1 MKDEGRVTDLGPGSL
16 LGPYEI
22 VGTLGTGGMGQV
34 FRARDTRLE
43 RDVAIKM
50 LSPALLEDESAR
62 ARVHKEAVA
71 LARLK
76 HRNIAH
82 LYDVLAVS
90 GTEALVMELVEGP
103 TLSERLREGPLPE
116 AEAVRLGIQLTDG
129 LAAAHAEGVVHCDLK
144 PANLK
149 LPPGGDL
156 KILDFGI
163 AKLRHAPEAN
173 AESVLETLT
182 STAREVAGTLP
193 YMAPEQLRADP
204 VDARTDIW
212 AAGVVLCEMAAG
224 KRPFEGPVAARL
236 TDAILNRDPE
246 IPDPSRMSKGLE
258 SVVRNCLR
266 KDPGDRYA
274 GAADLR
280 ADLERL
286 RIAPNVTL
294 PTLRAKPAPRSMRIP
309 LAAVL
314 AAAAVLALLV
324 AADAGGVRS
333 RLFRGAGAKR
343 IDSLAVL
350 PLSNL
355 SKDPEQEYFAD
366 GMTEAVIA
374 ELSRLK
380 ALKVISRTSVMKYK
394 NTSQSLPEIA
404 RALGVKGVVEGS
416 VMRDGKTVRITVQ
429 LIDADTDRHIW
440 TESYTREDRSVL
452 ALQSEVASA
461 IAREVRVAVSPEEA
475 GRLVAARPVDPEA
488 HRRVLLGTYAIA
500 QSLTQ
505 RAGIEKGTELFR
517 KAIEADPSF
526 ALAHLRLADALRWG
540 GFAGYR
546 PMSESCAEARAE
558 IERAIQLDPRQGEA
572 FGTSAGLR
580 RNCAFDWPGAER
592 DIRQALELSPGS
604 ASVHNEAAYLASV
617 LGRHDESI
625 RESRIAEE
633 LDPLSEEIGVYTGHR
648 LQFARRFEEAE
659 QQLRK
664 VLTVHPE
671 SVFAKWSL
679 ANTLTAVKRYDE
691 AIALFLSRKVGD
703 PRANFALGLTYGLA
717 GRKDEA
723 RKVLGIL
730 LEKRKTTFLPSTQI
744 ALVYAGLGEKETAW
758 AWMEQ
763 AFDDRGWLVD
773 EMGVDPLFDA
783 FRSDPRFQELL
794 RKMKL
799 PYAR

>member
-1 MKDEGRVTDLGPGSL
+1 VTDLAPGSR

-22 VGTLGTGGMGQV
+22 VGTLGAGGMGQV

-43 RDVAIKM
+43 RDVAIKV
-50 LSPALLEDESAR
+50 LSPALLTDEAAR
-62 ARVHKEAVA
+62 ARVHKEAVV
-71 LARLK
+71 LAKLK

-103 TLSERLREGPLPE
+103 TLAERLREGPLPE
-116 AEAVRLGIQLTDG
+116 AEAVRLGIQLAEG

-149 LPPGGDL
+149 LQPGGDL
-156 KILDFGI
+156 RILDFGI
-163 AKLRHAPEAN
+163 AKLRHAPEAD

-182 STAREVAGTLP
+182 ATAREVAGTLP

-224 KRPFEGPVAARL
+224 KRPFDGPVAARI
-236 TDAILNRDPE
+236 TDAILNGDPQL
-246 IPDPSRMSKGLE
+246 PTDGSLSKGLLA
-258 SVVRNCLR
+258 VIRACLR
-266 KDPGDRYA
+266 KDPEDRYA
-274 GAADLR
+274 RAADLKT
-280 ADLERL
+280 DLE
-286 RIAPNVTL
+286 
-294 PTLRAKPAPRSMRIP
+294 TLRASPMAAISTVRMRGERPRRR
-309 LAAVL
+309 LAVAAGL
-314 AAAAVLALLV
+314 ASAAVLALLI

-333 RLFRGAGAKR
+333 RLLGGAGTKR

-380 ALKVISRTSVMKYK
+380 ALKVISRTSVMRYK

-404 RALGVKGVVEGS
+404 RALGVRGVVEGS
-416 VMRDGKTVRITVQ
+416 VMRDGGTVRITVQ
-429 LIDADTDRHIW
+429 LIDAATDRHLW
-440 TESYTREDRSVL
+440 AESYTREDRNVL

-461 IAREVRVAVSPEEA
+461 IAREVRVAVSPDEA
-475 GRLVAARPVDPEA
+475 GRLVAARLVDPEA
-488 HRRVLLGTYAIA
+488 HRLVLLGTYAIA

-505 RAGIEKGTELFR
+505 RAGIEKGTTLFR

-526 ALAHLRLADALRWG
+526 ALAHLRLADSLRWG

-580 RNCAFDWPGAER
+580 RNCDFDWPGAEK

-604 ASVHNEAAYLASV
+604 ATVRSEAAYLASV
-617 LGRHDESI
+617 LGRHEESI
-625 RESRIAEE
+625 REGRLAEE

-648 LQFARRFEEAE
+648 LQYARRFDEAE

-664 VLTVHPE
+664 VLTVHPD
-671 SVFAKWSL
+671 SVFARWSL

-691 AIALFLSRKVGD
+691 AVALFLSRKVAD
-703 PRANFALGLTYGLA
+703 PKANFALGLTYGLA

-723 RKVLGIL
+723 RMVLATL
-730 LEKRKTTFLPSTQI
+730 LEKRKSQFLPPTQI
-744 ALVYAGLGEKETAW
+744 ALVYAGLGEKEAAW
-758 AWMEQ
+758 AWLKQ
-763 AFDDRGWLVD
+763 AFDDKGWLID
-773 EMGVDPLFDA
+773 EMGVDPLFDV
-783 FRSDPRFQELL
+783 FRSDPRFAELL